1 MATATVPKVENPKNA
16 VTQTAAPNSTPST
29 TEDPHCSAAP
39 IASPTHGG
47 SGDDKPRE
55 ENPKTG
61 AAAKNTDSST
71 EGAVTDIQKKLKRA
85 ERFGMPVQL
94 SEQEKRNTRAERFGI
109 GSTTQGSESS
119 KQPEELKRKARA
131 ERFGIVQSTPVDEE
145 ARKKARLARF
155 GSVAKVDSTEDDK
168 KKARAIR
175 FSHPH
180 SGPLSGANDNGNTEF
195 VSYCKPLILG
205 SR

>member
-94 SEQEKRNTRAERFGI
+94 SEQEKRNTRAERYFFLTLYCFQI
-109 GSTTQGSESS
+109 H
-119 KQPEELKRKARA
+119 
-131 ERFGIVQSTPVDEE
+131 IVQLISGVVV
-145 ARKKARLARF
+145 RVLAM
-155 GSVAKVDSTEDDK
+155 V
-168 KKARAIR
+168 
-175 FSHPH
+175 
-180 SGPLSGANDNGNTEF
+180 L
-195 VSYCKPLILG
+195 
-205 SR
+205 